1 MLAAL
6 RSKSRRRWPP
16 FVALTPMLVIVVG
29 VLAALAIG
37 TVGRLELRE
46 QEDSAT
52 ILRSELLAKMLAAR
66 LAGMPVEEHWPLLE
80 RASLRSGAELVLASE
95 DGTISVDATRGV
107 ATPERIRRL
116 VAAGRGET
124 VTELGRTHFYAR
136 RMPRPFHAYWVIAFV
151 GAPEA
156 PFATSSLIR
165 SVAALTALLVGA
177 AALVAFALARDV
189 YADVRF
195 VRERIVGMARRA
207 NEPAGQPIPVRSVDQ
222 VGLLTSTF
230 NVLVDRFMAAE
241 LAYRQDLS
249 GALAYD
255 RERSAFLAALS
266 HELRTPLNAIL
277 GFTEVLLS
285 EVDGPLDPEA
295 RENLL
300 VVRSSGEHLRAL
312 IDDILDLSALESGE
326 LRLNLGEVDVFPIV
340 ADVVREGR
348 VGAAAKGLAI
358 SLVGGSARAFADE
371 RRVRQIVGNIV
382 GNAVKYTEH
391 GRVDVRI
398 ALEQDQVVVEVA
410 DTGPGIAPEEHEAI
424 FQEYWQSREAHRRR
438 AGTGLGLAIS
448 RRLVEMHGGRIE
460 VTSEIG
466 KGSTFRVILPVEPP
480 KGEGR
485 PTRSRPRNPLPE
497 ELATP

>member
-1 MLAAL
+1 
-6 RSKSRRRWPP
+6 
-16 FVALTPMLVIVVG
+16 MLVVVVG

-37 TVGRLELRE
+37 SVGRAELRQ
-46 QEDSAT
+46 QEDSAAT
-52 ILRSELLAKMLAAR
+52 LRSELLAKMLAAR
-66 LAGMPVEEHWPLLE
+66 LGALPLDEHWPLLE
-80 RASLRSGAELVLASE
+80 RAALRSGAEFVLATE
-95 DGTISVDATRGV
+95 DGGVVLDATRGIRS
-107 ATPERIRRL
+107 PERVRRL
-116 VAAGRGET
+116 LAAERGET
-124 VTELGRTHFYAR
+124 VTELGRAHFHAR
-136 RMPRPFHAYWVIAFV
+136 RMPRPWQRYWLVAFV
-151 GAPEA
+151 SAPEA

-230 NVLVDRFMAAE
+230 NVLVDRFTAAE

-295 RENLL
+295 RENLI
-300 VVRSSGEHLRAL
+300 VVRGSGQHLRAL

-326 LRLNLGEVDVFPIV
+326 LRLTLRQVDVYPIV
-340 ADVVREGR
+340 ADVVREVR
-348 VGAAAKGLAI
+348 VGASAKGLAV
-358 SLVGGSARAFADE
+358 SLVGGSIRAFADE
-371 RRVRQIVGNIV
+371 RRVRQIVGNII
-382 GNAVKYTEH
+382 GNAVKYTER
-391 GRVDVRI
+391 GRVDVR
-398 ALEQDQVVVEVA
+398 LSRQGNEVVVEVA
-410 DTGPGIAPEEHEAI
+410 DTGPGIAAEEHEAI
-424 FQEYWQSREAHRRR
+424 FQEYWQSRDARTKR
-438 AGTGLGLAIS
+438 AGTGLGLAIA
-448 RRLVEMHGGRIE
+448 RRLCEMHGGRIE

-466 KGSTFRVILPVEPP
+466 RGSTFRVILPIEP
-480 KGEGR
+480 KLEGR
-485 PTRSRPRNPLPE
+485 PLRSRPKNPSPE
-497 ELATP
+497 ELGAA

>member
-1 MLAAL
+1 
-6 RSKSRRRWPP
+6 
-16 FVALTPMLVIVVG
+16 
-29 VLAALAIG
+29 
-37 TVGRLELRE
+37 
-46 QEDSAT
+46 
-52 ILRSELLAKMLAAR
+52 MLAAR
-66 LAGMPVEEHWPLLE
+66 LGAMPVEEHWPVLE
-80 RASLRSGAELVLASE
+80 RAALRSGAEIVLASTE
-95 DGTISVDATRGV
+95 GTIAIDATRGV
-107 ATPERIRRL
+107 APPARIRRFI
-116 VAAGRGET
+116 AAGRGET
-124 VTELGRTHFYAR
+124 TTDLGRAHFYAR
-136 RMPRPFHAYWVIAFV
+136 RMPRPWQNHWVVTFV
-151 GAPEA
+151 AAPEA

-207 NEPAGQPIPVRSVDQ
+207 NEPAGEAIPVRSVDQ

-230 NVLVDRFMAAE
+230 NVLVDRFTAAE
-241 LAYRQDLS
+241 AAYRQDLS

-255 RERSAFLAALS
+255 RERSAFLSALS

-295 RENLL
+295 RESLI
-300 VVRSSGEHLRAL
+300 VVRGSGEHLRAL

-326 LRLNLGEVDVFPIV
+326 LRLNLGEVDIFPIV

-348 VGAAAKGLAI
+348 VGASAKGLVI
-358 SLVGGSARAFADE
+358 SLIGSTARAFADE
-371 RRVRQIVGNIV
+371 RRVRQIVGNII

-391 GRVDVRI
+391 GRVDVR
-398 ALEQDQVVVEVA
+398 LSVEGSTVVVQVA
-410 DTGPGIAPEEHEAI
+410 DTGPGIAAEEHEAI
-424 FQEYWQSREAHRRR
+424 FQEYWQSREARTRRT
-438 AGTGLGLAIS
+438 GTGLGLAIS

-466 KGSTFRVILPVEPP
+466 RGSTFRIVLPVEPP
-480 KGEGR
+480 KSEGR
-485 PTRSRPRNPLPE
+485 PPRSRPRNPTPE
-497 ELATP
+497 ELEAS

>member
-1 MLAAL
+1 
-6 RSKSRRRWPP
+6 
-16 FVALTPMLVIVVG
+16 MLVIVVG
-29 VLAALAIG
+29 VLAALAIA
-37 TVGRLELRE
+37 TVGRYELRE

-52 ILRSELLAKMLAAR
+52 AFRSELLAKMLAAR
-66 LAGMPVEEHWPLLE
+66 LGAVKADEQLALIE
-80 RASLRSGAELVLASE
+80 RAALRSGDEFVIAAE
-95 DGTISVDATRGV
+95 DGIISYDATRGIGPDRV
-107 ATPERIRRL
+107 RRL
-116 VAAGRGET
+116 IAARRGET
-124 VTELGRTHFYAR
+124 VTNLGRAHFYAR
-136 RMPRPFHAYWVIAFV
+136 ELPRPFQQQWVIAFV
-151 GAPEA
+151 GAPDA

-195 VRERIVGMARRA
+195 VRERILAMAGRA
-207 NEPAGQPIPVRSVDQ
+207 NEPAGQSIPVRSVDQ

-230 NVLVDRFMAAE
+230 NGLVARFTAAE
-241 LAYRQDLS
+241 AAYRQDLA

-300 VVRSSGEHLRAL
+300 VVRGSGEHLRAL

-326 LRLNLGEVDVFPIV
+326 LRLSFGDVDVYRI
-340 ADVVREGR
+340 ASDVVREAQ

-358 SLVGGSARAFADE
+358 SLVGSPVRALADE

-382 GNAVKYTEH
+382 GNAVKYTEQ
-391 GRVDVRI
+391 GRVDVRV
-398 ALEQDQVVVEVA
+398 APEGLFFVVEVK
-410 DTGPGIAPEEHEAI
+410 DTGPGIAPEDHEAI
-424 FQEYWQSREAHRRR
+424 FQEYFQSREARTRRI
-438 AGTGLGLAIS
+438 GTGLGLAIA
-448 RRLVEMHGGRIE
+448 RRLVAMHGGRIE
-460 VTSEIG
+460 LESQLG
-466 KGSTFRVILPVEPP
+466 RGSLFRVVLPIEP
-480 KGEGR
+480 KVEGR
-485 PTRSRPRNPLPE
+485 TTRSRPRNSRPPE
-497 ELATP
+497 PVHP

>member
-1 MLAAL
+1 M
-6 RSKSRRRWPP
+6 RRRWPP
-16 FVALTPMLVIVVG
+16 FVALTPMLVVVIG

-37 TVGRLELRE
+37 IVGRLELRE
-46 QEDSAT
+46 QADSAT
-52 ILRSELLAKMLAAR
+52 TFRSELLAKMLAAR
-66 LAGMPVEEHWPLLE
+66 LGAMPLDEHWPLLE
-80 RASLRSGAELVLASE
+80 RAALRSGAEFVVAAD
-95 DGTISVDATRGV
+95 DGAIAIDATRGIG
-107 ATPERIRRL
+107 APEHVRRII
-116 VAAGRGET
+116 AAGRGET
-124 VTELGRTHFYAR
+124 VTALGRVHFYAR
-136 RMPRPFHAYWVIAFV
+136 RMPRPYQGFFVIAFV
-151 GAPEA
+151 SVPEA
-156 PFATSSLIR
+156 PFATSSLVR

-195 VRERIVGMARRA
+195 VRERIVAMARRA

-230 NVLVDRFMAAE
+230 NVLVDRFTAAE

-300 VVRSSGEHLRAL
+300 VVRGSGQHLRAL

-326 LRLNLGEVDVFPIV
+326 LRLTLRQIDVYPIV
-340 ADVVREGR
+340 VDVVREAR
-348 VGAAAKGLAI
+348 IGATAKGITIALG
-358 SLVGGSARAFADE
+358 GGSVRAFADE

-382 GNAVKYTEH
+382 GNAVKYTER
-391 GRVDVRI
+391 GRVDVGVGVHGG
-398 ALEQDQVVVEVA
+398 EVVVDVA

-424 FQEYWQSREAHRRR
+424 FQEYFQTREARTRR
-438 AGTGLGLAIS
+438 AGTGLGLAIA
-448 RRLVEMHGGRIE
+448 RRLVRMHGGRIE
-460 VTSEIG
+460 VTSEVG
-466 KGSTFRVILPVEPP
+466 RGSLFRIVLPMEPP
-480 KGEGR
+480 RSER
-485 PTRSRPRNPLPE
+485 PPRSRPKNPSPE
-497 ELATP
+497 ELLAP

>member
-1 MLAAL
+1 
-6 RSKSRRRWPP
+6 
-16 FVALTPMLVIVVG
+16 MLVVVIG

-52 ILRSELLAKMLAAR
+52 TFRSELLAKMLAAR
-66 LAGMPVEEHWPLLE
+66 LAAMPLEEHWTLLE
-80 RASLRSGAELVLASE
+80 RAALRSGAEFAMASE
-95 DGTISVDATRGV
+95 DGGVVLDATRGV
-107 ATPERIRRL
+107 GTPERVRRII
-116 VAAGRGET
+116 AAGRGET
-124 VTELGRTHFYAR
+124 ITELGRAHFHAR
-136 RMPRPFHAYWVIAFV
+136 RMPRPYEGYFLIAFV
-151 GAPEA
+151 SAPEA

-177 AALVAFALARDV
+177 AALVAFALVRDV

-195 VRERIVGMARRA
+195 VRERIVAMARRA

-230 NVLVDRFMAAE
+230 NVLVDRFTAAE

-300 VVRSSGEHLRAL
+300 VVRGSGEHLRAL

-326 LRLNLGEVDVFPIV
+326 LRLTLRQIDVYPIV
-340 ADVVREGR
+340 ADVVREVR

-358 SLVGGSARAFADE
+358 SLTGGSARAFADE

-382 GNAVKYTEH
+382 GNAVKYTER
-391 GRVDVRI
+391 GRVDVRLV
-398 ALEQDQVVVEVA
+398 AEHGAVVVEVA

-424 FQEYWQSREAHRRR
+424 FQEYFQTPEARTRR
-438 AGTGLGLAIS
+438 AGTGLGLAIA
-448 RRLVEMHGGRIE
+448 RRLVAMHGGRIE
-460 VTSEIG
+460 VTSEVG
-466 KGSTFRVILPVEPP
+466 KGSVFRVVLPAEPP
-480 KGEGR
+480 KFER
-485 PTRSRPRNPLPE
+485 PPRSRPRDPSPE
-497 ELATP
+497 ELAAP

>member
-1 MLAAL
+1 M
-6 RSKSRRRWPP
+6 RSKVRRRWPP

-37 TVGRLELRE
+37 AVGLRELRA

-52 ILRSELLAKMLAAR
+52 AFRSELLAKMVAAR
-66 LAGMPVEEHWPLLE
+66 LGAKPVEDHWPLLE
-80 RASLRSGAELVLASE
+80 RASLRSGAEFVLASE
-95 DGTISVDATRGV
+95 DGAIALDATRG
-107 ATPERIRRL
+107 AAAPERVRRL
-116 VAAGRGET
+116 IAAGRGQT
-124 VTELGRTHFYAR
+124 MTDLGRVHFYAR
-136 RMPRPFHAYWVIAFV
+136 RMPRPWQNYFIVAFIA
-151 GAPEA
+151 APEA

-177 AALVAFALARDV
+177 AALVAFALARDA

-195 VRERIVGMARRA
+195 VRERIVAMARRA

-230 NVLVDRFMAAE
+230 NVLVDRFTAAE

-255 RERSAFLAALS
+255 RERSAFLSALS

-295 RENLL
+295 RESLI
-300 VVRSSGEHLRAL
+300 VVRGSGEHLRAL

-326 LRLNLGEVDVFPIV
+326 LRLNLGEVDVYPIV
-340 ADVVREGR
+340 AQVVREGR
-348 VGAAAKGLAI
+348 VGAKAKGLSI
-358 SLVGGSARAFADE
+358 TLIGGPARAYADE

-391 GRVDVRI
+391 GRVDVRL
-398 ALEQDQVVVEVA
+398 ARSGDDVVVEVA
-410 DTGPGIAPEEHEAI
+410 DTGPGIAAEEHEAI
-424 FQEYWQSREAHRRR
+424 FQEYWQSREARTRR
-438 AGTGLGLAIS
+438 AGTGLGLAIA

-466 KGSTFRVILPVEPP
+466 KGSTFRIVLPIEPP
-480 KGEGR
+480 KMEGR
-485 PTRSRPRNPLPE
+485 GPPRSRPKNSRPE
-497 ELATP
+497 ESVTP

>member
-1 MLAAL
+1 MIVIGVFAAL
-6 RSKSRRRWPP
+6 
-16 FVALTPMLVIVVG
+16 V
-29 VLAALAIG
+29 IG

-46 QEDSAT
+46 QEESAT
-52 ILRSELLAKMLAAR
+52 ALRGELLAKMLAAR
-66 LAGMPVEEHWPLLE
+66 LAAMPLEEHWPLLE
-80 RASLRSGAELVLASE
+80 RAALRSGAEFVMASE
-95 DGTISVDATRGV
+95 DGAIIVDATRGIG
-107 ATPERIRRL
+107 TPERVRRMI
-116 VAAGRGET
+116 AAERGDAIT
-124 VTELGRTHFYAR
+124 ALGRAHFYAR
-136 RMPRPFHAYWVIAFV
+136 RMPRPYQRYFLITFV
-151 GAPEA
+151 SAPEE

-189 YADVRF
+189 YADVHF

-230 NVLVDRFMAAE
+230 NVLVDRFTAAE

-300 VVRSSGEHLRAL
+300 VVRGSGQHLRAL

-326 LRLNLGEVDVFPIV
+326 LRLTLRQIDIYPIL
-340 ADVVREGR
+340 AEVVREAR
-348 VGAAAKGLAI
+348 VGATSKRLVI
-358 SLVGGSARAFADE
+358 SLTGVSARAFADE

-382 GNAVKYTEH
+382 GNAVKYTER
-391 GRVDVRI
+391 GRVDVRLRV
-398 ALEQDQVVVEVA
+398 ANAEVAVEVA

-424 FQEYWQSREAHRRR
+424 FQEYWQSRDARTRR
-438 AGTGLGLAIS
+438 AGTGLGLAIA
-448 RRLVEMHGGRIE
+448 RRLVAMHGGRIE

-466 KGSTFRVILPVEPP
+466 RGSTFRVVLPMEPP
-480 KGEGR
+480 KLDGR
-485 PTRSRPRNPLPE
+485 PPRSRPMNPSPE
-497 ELATP
+497 ELHTS

>member
-1 MLAAL
+1 
-6 RSKSRRRWPP
+6 
-16 FVALTPMLVIVVG
+16 
-29 VLAALAIG
+29 
-37 TVGRLELRE
+37 
-46 QEDSAT
+46 
-52 ILRSELLAKMLAAR
+52 
-66 LAGMPVEEHWPLLE
+66 
-80 RASLRSGAELVLASE
+80 
-95 DGTISVDATRGV
+95 
-107 ATPERIRRL
+107 
-116 VAAGRGET
+116 
-124 VTELGRTHFYAR
+124 
-136 RMPRPFHAYWVIAFV
+136 
-151 GAPEA
+151 
-156 PFATSSLIR
+156 
-165 SVAALTALLVGA
+165 
-177 AALVAFALARDV
+177 
-189 YADVRF
+189 
-195 VRERIVGMARRA
+195 
-207 NEPAGQPIPVRSVDQ
+207 
-222 VGLLTSTF
+222 
-230 NVLVDRFMAAE
+230 VDRFMAAE